1 MDSLSEKIRHVKD
14 AGARL
19 DQELLTELYTSDATL
34 GELREYVI
42 KYALEPLNV
51 KRAPAKPEK
60 LSERTIALPTTSL
73 CDVVNSLLEENRIE
87 DGVRFLIN
95 VGSPAL
101 LQDTKVLNN
110 LLAIFKP
117 THLIEEDLKKSSAY
131 LLNRQVRTKGV
142 DFSKL
147 WKVDN
152 EKRQKIVQAQQSAAM
167 YLASVKTQFMRPW
180 FDEHYKTNPAEFWT
194 YLEQLVSLPQDS
206 GSQST
211 RHLEMEMYSHRLSVA
226 CVLLEQINAD
236 QSDRLHEILTSMF
249 MQVVSEGM
257 NRFSTNSYPT
267 ELLNTLQTRFAS
279 ISQDRCFYQETQIL
293 KLLLDLTASAW
304 LCVAF
309 SRSGCAQAIAGF
321 LIRKQCTEQIRFL
334 DCISSDLLVIE
345 IIDYILMTWY
355 KVSTGKRGPGARAMH
370 SSPASMAKT
379 IFCLRNVQLPR
390 GGASASEWHRLVCLL
405 SALVQRS
412 IRAYSHRLCKANL
425 PAEEQAPS
433 VIMLANPHTSLDGL
447 LDAYQMLRGRIE
459 SQICEDESDDDLD
472 DEGYSSS
479 DKRKMLYSELDLLH
493 AFLANSVDIA

>member
-1 MDSLSEKIRHVKD
+1 MDSLLEKVRHVKD
-14 AGARL
+14 TGARF

-34 GELREYVI
+34 VELREYAVR
-42 KYALEPLNV
+42 YSLQPLNL
-51 KRAPAKPEK
+51 KSAPVKPEK
-60 LSERTIALPTTSL
+60 PSERTTTLPTTSL

-131 LLNRQVRTKGV
+131 LLNRQIRTKGI
-142 DFSKL
+142 DYSKL

-167 YLASVKTQFMRPW
+167 YLASIKMQFMRPW
-180 FDEHYKTNPAEFWT
+180 FDEHYKTDPAKFWA
-194 YLEQLVSLPQDS
+194 YLEQLVSLPQAS
-206 GSQST
+206 GNQLT

-236 QSDRLHEILTSMF
+236 QCDRLHEILSSMF
-249 MQVVSEGM
+249 MRVVSEGTH
-257 NRFSTNSYPT
+257 RFSANSYPT
-267 ELLNTLQTRFAS
+267 TLLNILQVRFAS
-279 ISQDRCFYQETQIL
+279 ISPDRCFYQETQLL

-304 LCVAF
+304 LCEAF

-321 LIRKQCTEQIRFL
+321 LVRKQCAEQIHFL

-355 KVSTGKRGPGARAMH
+355 RVSTGKRGPGARAMH

-379 IFCLRNVQLPR
+379 IFCLQNVQLPR
-390 GGASASEWHRLVCLL
+390 GSTSTSEWHRLVCLL

-412 IRAYSHRLCKANL
+412 IRAFKSRLCKANL
-425 PAEEQAPS
+425 PAEDEVPS
-433 VIMLANPHTSLDGL
+433 VIMLTNPHTSQDGL
-447 LDAYQMLRGRIE
+447 VEACQMLRSRIE
-459 SQICEDESDDDLD
+459 SQTCKGESDDDLD
-472 DEGYSSS
+472 DEDFSSLN
-479 DKRKMLYSELDLLH
+479 KRKMLYSELDLLQ
-493 AFLANSVDIA
+493 AFLTSSVDTV